1 MTESTY
7 ILVTDSPLP
16 FAIGLDAEYRVTQG
30 SPGMDGA
37 KLLGFAQPNTEEIEV
52 TLDDALA
59 DRETMIGLWPV
70 FSHDDGERLIVWGEG
85 TAEIIDAPAD
95 DDDEVVIDDD

>member
-1 MTESTY
+1 MAESTY
-7 ILVTDSPLP
+7 ILVTDSALP
-16 FAIGLDAEYRVTQG
+16 FAIGLDAEYRVTSG
-30 SPGMDGA
+30 SPGTDGA

-70 FSHDDGERLIVWGEG
+70 FSHDDAERLFIWAEG

-95 DDDEVVIDDD
+95 DDDEVTEDE